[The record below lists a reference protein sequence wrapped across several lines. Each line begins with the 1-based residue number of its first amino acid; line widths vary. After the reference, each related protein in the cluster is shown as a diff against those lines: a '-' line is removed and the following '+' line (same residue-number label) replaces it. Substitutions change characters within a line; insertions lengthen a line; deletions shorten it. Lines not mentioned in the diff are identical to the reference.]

1 MSTTAALDVDPLEEH
16 LLASLRALEP
26 SAALR
31 TAPPEV
37 EEIWRAQVDS
47 RQADYAAR
55 WLQQHGRSFYTI
67 GSAGHESNAAVA
79 LALRVDDPALLHYR
93 SGAFY
98 LARAAQA
105 ELDGL
110 RDIMLGVVAAAV
122 EPIAGGRHKVFGR
135 KELAILPMT
144 STIASHLPRA
154 VGMALAI
161 DRAARLGVPSPW
173 QADAIVLCSFGD
185 ASVNHATAQAAL
197 NTTAQIAF
205 QGLPLPLLFVCE
217 DNGLGIS
224 VPSPAG
230 WVESALTSRPEIR
243 YEVAYGHDPAEVLG
257 VASEL
262 ADWVRAQRRPAVLH
276 LRTVRYLSHAGADAE
291 MAYRTPQ
298 AIRADYERDPI
309 LGTARWLVS
318 AGRATGEE
326 LATDYLAARDEV
338 RELALEVAALPQMT
352 SAEQVVAPLAPR
364 SPGVVAERARRV
376 HLAADEP
383 LTLAQAVNA
392 GLAAVLERH
401 PNALLFGEDI
411 AVKGGV
417 YGVTRGLHARFG
429 AGRVFD
435 TLLDETSILGLALGS
450 AVSGFLPIPEIQYL
464 AYLHNA
470 EDQLR
475 GEAATLQFFS
485 QRAYRNGMVI
495 RIAGYGYQRGFGG
508 HFHNDDAVGVL
519 RDIPGL
525 VIASPARPDDAAAM
539 LVTCAESAVVDGS
552 VCVFLEPIALYHARD
567 LHDEGDEGWVAALT
581 DEHVPVGSA
590 RTYLDGGDLTIVTWA
605 NGLHLSL
612 RVARAAASSAESA
625 LESSTCAGSHRSRSR
640 TSCARRT
647 RPVACSS
654 STRRAAR
661 GGVSE
666 GVIAELVDAGFA
678 GRIARVDEQGFVRP
692 ARRRR
697 TARPRLRG
705 RDRGGRARAGRRLA
719 DLRAAREEDELSA
732 GPVGRA
738 ADLLHDIAVR
748 DERGLGPRRA
758 RGSAA
763 SSRTS
768 APRRRGRRR
777 SSGR

>member
-1 MSTTAALDVDPLEEH
+1 MSTAAVVEHDPLEEY
-16 LLASLRALEP
+16 LLEALRALQP

-31 TAPPEV
+31 SAPPEA

-98 LARAAQA
+98 LARASQA
-105 ELDGL
+105 GVDGL
-110 RDIMLGVVAAAV
+110 RDVMLGVVAAAV

-135 KELAILPMT
+135 KELAVLPMT
-144 STIASHLPRA
+144 STIASQLPRA
-154 VGMALAI
+154 VGMAIAI
-161 DRAARLGVPSPW
+161 DRAARLGVAGPW
-173 QADAIVLCSFGD
+173 KTDAVVMCSFGD
-185 ASVNHATAQAAL
+185 ASLNHATAQAAL
-197 NTTAQIAF
+197 NTTAQCTF
-205 QGLPLPLLFVCE
+205 QGLPVPLLLVCE

-230 WVESALTSRPEIR
+230 WVESALTARPELR
-243 YEVAYGHDPAEVLG
+243 YEVAYGNDPAEVLG
-257 VASEL
+257 VTTEL
-262 ADWVRAQRRPAVLH
+262 AAWVRERRRPAILH

-318 AGRATGEE
+318 AGRASGEE
-326 LATDYLAARDEV
+326 LADDYLAARDEA
-338 RELALEVAALPQMT
+338 RELALEVTALPQMT
-352 SAEQVVAPLAPR
+352 SAEQVMAPLAPR
-364 SPGVVAERARRV
+364 SPAVVAEKAGRI
-376 HLAADEP
+376 HLADDEP
-383 LTLAQAVNA
+383 LTLAQGINA
-392 GLAAVLERH
+392 GLAAVLEHH

-435 TLLDETSILGLALGS
+435 TLLDETSILGLALGA

-485 QRAYRNGMVI
+485 QRAYRNGMVL

-508 HFHNDDAVGVL
+508 HFHNDDALGVL
-519 RDIPGL
+519 RDIPGV

-539 LVTCAESAVVDGS
+539 LVTCAESAVVDGT
-552 VCVFLEPIALYHARD
+552 VCVFLEPIALYHSRD
-567 LHDEGDEGWVAALT
+567 LHEEGDDGWVAALT
-581 DEHVPVGSA
+581 DEHVPAGAA
-590 RTYLDGGDLTIVTWA
+590 RTYLEGGDLTIVTWA
-605 NGLHLSL
+605 NGLQLSL
-612 RVARAAASSAESA
+612 RVARK
-625 LESSTCAGSHRSRSR
+625 LEQQGVRARVLDLRWLAPLPVEDILREANATGRVLVVDE
-640 TSCARRT
+640 TRRT
-647 RPVACSS
+647 
-654 STRRAAR
+654 

-666 GVIAELVDAGFA
+666 GILAELVDAGFD
-678 GRIARVDEQGFVRP
+678 GRMARVTSKDSFVP
-692 ARRRR
+692 
-697 TARPRLRG
+697 LG
-705 RDRGGRARAGRRLA
+705 D
-719 DLRAAREEDELSA
+719 AARLVLVSEEEIEAAALEL
-732 GPVGRA
+732 VGR
-738 ADLLHDIAVR
+738 
-748 DERGLGPRRA
+748 
-758 RGSAA
+758 
-763 SSRTS
+763 
-768 APRRRGRRR
+768 
-777 SSGR
+777 